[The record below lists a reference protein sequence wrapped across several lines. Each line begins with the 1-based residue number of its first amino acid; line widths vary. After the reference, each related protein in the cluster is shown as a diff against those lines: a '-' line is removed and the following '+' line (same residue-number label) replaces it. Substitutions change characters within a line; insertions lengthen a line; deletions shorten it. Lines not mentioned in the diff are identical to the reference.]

1 MEIMKN
7 GGFDAVIGNP
17 PYLGRSTTFLDIEKQ
32 YINSLFNSS
41 EGKYELYHLFLEK
54 GVRLIKNNGYL
65 SYITPQ
71 TWLSIK
77 QATKLRKLLLGK
89 TNLLK
94 IVSIRQKIFD
104 VSVDNVISL
113 FQFSN
118 KSQPIKIFEIKN
130 SDNFIE
136 KVKKPINE
144 IDQTYIKNTEEAIID
159 VYFNK
164 NKSDIS
170 DKIKNNSKELSAI
183 CYAKDGIK
191 VVGKAKEFAF
201 AKEKYSA
208 SFFPMIVGR
217 NIDKYYLKWGGLF
230 CCRDKEQI
238 EKHNATDIRLREEFI
253 FKRPKILIRKTGRE
267 IIAAW
272 DDNEYYYEQ
281 SLFSISKQDS
291 DSKIDLKYILGI
303 LNSKL
308 SSYLLRI
315 NPFSKKDTFPQI
327 RLHWLKNFPLKK
339 IDFSNPSDKAS
350 HDRMVALVDQMLNLN
365 KKLNSAKL
373 PQEKNLLKRQIEAA
387 DKQIDQLVYELYDLT
402 EEEIKIVESET

>member
-1 MEIMKN
+1 MNIFDEEEVYRVNAFDWETEFAEIMEN

-17 PYLGRSTTFLDIEKQ
+17 PYHGRSTTFLDIEKQ

-54 GVRLIKNNGYL
+54 GVRLIKKNGYL

-89 TNLLK
+89 TDLLK

-164 NKSDIS
+164 NESDIS

-217 NIDKYYLKWGGLF
+217 NIDKYYLKWAGLF

-291 DSKIDLKYILGI
+291 DSKID
-303 LNSKL
+303 
-308 SSYLLRI
+308 
-315 NPFSKKDTFPQI
+315 
-327 RLHWLKNFPLKK
+327 
-339 IDFSNPSDKAS
+339 FSNPSDKAS
-350 HDRMVALVDQMLNLN
+350 HDRMVALVDQMFNLN
-365 KKLNSAKL
+365 KKLNNVKL
-373 PQEKNLLKRQIEAA
+373 PQEKNLLQRQIEAA
-387 DKQIDQLVYELYDLT
+387 GKQIDQLVYKLYDLKD
-402 EEEIKIVESET
+402 EEIKIVESET